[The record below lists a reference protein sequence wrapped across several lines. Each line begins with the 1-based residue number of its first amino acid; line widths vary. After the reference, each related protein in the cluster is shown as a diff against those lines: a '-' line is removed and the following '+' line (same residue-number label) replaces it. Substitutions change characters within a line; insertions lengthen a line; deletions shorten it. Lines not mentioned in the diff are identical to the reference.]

1 MKLLYIGDPERF
13 HAYTDS
19 MNFFSGLDVTTFSN
33 GVSDEEILRT
43 CPDADAMICDP
54 VHTLSGELLSSMPNL
69 RLVHSEGVAFNR
81 FAIDVL
87 KERKIYLCN
96 CKGCN
101 ALPVAEQTILLIL
114 GLLRLVRSS
123 HEAVISGNQAE
134 VKRRHMLTGDLRE
147 LWECKVGLVGFGD
160 IARETAKLLHAF
172 GAQVFYYNRTRR
184 STEEEA
190 AYHVSY
196 LPLDELAA
204 SCDIISL
211 HLAVTPD
218 TANIVDEAF
227 LGRMK
232 PTAFLIN
239 TARGE
244 LVDHQALQK
253 ALIDGT
259 IAGAGFDTLA
269 PEPVLL
275 DNPLLNLPAEA
286 AQRVLFAPHIGGNTG
301 ASFRRAFTMMED
313 NLKAI
318 QEDRTPNHWV
328 NPW

>member
-1 MKLLYIGDPERF
+1 MDIIILGDRSRF
-13 HAYTDS
+13 EKYMPDFVLS
-19 MNFFSGLDVTTFSN
+19 LPVTIHYFPVDTPREDI
-33 GVSDEEILRT
+33 VRAV
-43 CPDADAMICDP
+43 PDAVAILSDAIATISADFIRALP
-54 VHTLSGELLSSMPNL
+54 KLKLIHPD
-69 RLVHSEGVAFNR
+69 GVGYNAV
-81 FAIDVL
+81 DVDAAR
-87 KERKIYLCN
+87 EAGVYVCN

-114 GLLRLVRSS
+114 GLLRRVRSS
-123 HEAVISGNQAE
+123 HEAVTGGNQAE
-134 VKRRHMLTGDLRE
+134 VKRQHMLTGDLKE
-147 LWECKVGLVGFGD
+147 LWECKIGLVGFGD
-160 IARETAKLLHAF
+160 IAKETAKLLHAF

-184 STEEEA
+184 SAEEEA
-190 AYHVSY
+190 QYHVSY

-204 SCDIISL
+204 SCDIVSL
-211 HLAVTPD
+211 HLAVTPE
-218 TANIVDEAF
+218 TTNIVDEAF
-227 LGRMK
+227 LDRMK
-232 PTAFLIN
+232 PAAFLIN

-244 LVDHQALQK
+244 LVDHVALQK

-275 DNPLLNLPAEA
+275 DNPLLNLPEEA

-301 ASFRRAFTMMED
+301 ASFRRAFAMMED

-318 QEDRTPNHWV
+318 AENRTPNHWV